1 MVLFLFEAASSPKAI
16 IAGAANMKWAAKGLL
31 SRQTNQSSPL
41 SINALIHPIDKDTT
55 TNNTSTDGVG
65 QHHKS
70 AYRYKKFNV
79 YFHIATVLLSSLTI
93 YK

>member
-1 MVLFLFEAASSPKAI
+1 
-16 IAGAANMKWAAKGLL
+16 MKWAAKGLL
-31 SRQTNQSSPL
+31 PRQTNQSSPL
-41 SINALIHPIDKDTT
+41 AVNALIHPIDKDTT

-65 QHHKS
+65 QHHK
-70 AYRYKKFNV
+70 FNV